1 MIKNERHS
9 HAAKMLARARELYKV
24 YQNNLELAKYN
35 LQISR
40 FDPYDRYSFHYK
52 CEIKDCKYMINQL
65 QKEIREWKQEIYKAQ
80 TEYHKKKLIAMSCR
94 KDFELLNR
102 LRELQARR
110 IQAAYKTASNEL
122 EKLDEMTEKD
132 LLKVIAAKLIM
143 IEEKLNTLHL
153 NL

>member
-1 MIKNERHS
+1 
-9 HAAKMLARARELYKV
+9 MLD
-24 YQNNLELAKYN
+24 N
-35 LQISR
+35 
-40 FDPYDRYSFHYK
+40 
-52 CEIKDCKYMINQL
+52 
-65 QKEIREWKQEIYKAQ
+65 
-80 TEYHKKKLIAMSCR
+80 R
-94 KDFELLNR
+94 KDFELLNK
-102 LRELQARR
+102 LRELEARR

>member
-1 MIKNERHS
+1 MP
-9 HAAKMLARARELYKV
+9 
-24 YQNNLELAKYN
+24 YN
-35 LQISR
+35 
-40 FDPYDRYSFHYK
+40 
-52 CEIKDCKYMINQL
+52 
-65 QKEIREWKQEIYKAQ
+65 
-80 TEYHKKKLIAMSCR
+80 R
-94 KDFELLNR
+94 KDFELLNK
-102 LRELQARR
+102 LRELEARR

>member
-35 LQISR
+35 LRLSR
-40 FDPYDRYSFHYK
+40 FDPYDRFSFSLK
-52 CEIKDCKYMINQL
+52 GEIEDCKYMINQL

-80 TEYHKKKLIAMSCR
+80 TEYHKKKLIAMSFIE
-94 KDFELLNR
+94 DFELLNR
-102 LRELQARR
+102 LRELEARR
-110 IQAAYKTASNEL
+110 IQTAYKTASNEL

-143 IEEKLNTLHL
+143 IEEKLNTLPL

>member
-1 MIKNERHS
+1 MP
-9 HAAKMLARARELYKV
+9 
-24 YQNNLELAKYN
+24 YN
-35 LQISR
+35 S
-40 FDPYDRYSFHYK
+40 
-52 CEIKDCKYMINQL
+52 
-65 QKEIREWKQEIYKAQ
+65 
-80 TEYHKKKLIAMSCR
+80 
-94 KDFELLNR
+94 KDFELLNK
-102 LRELQARR
+102 LRELEARR

>member
-1 MIKNERHS
+1 MP
-9 HAAKMLARARELYKV
+9 
-24 YQNNLELAKYN
+24 YN
-35 LQISR
+35 
-40 FDPYDRYSFHYK
+40 
-52 CEIKDCKYMINQL
+52 
-65 QKEIREWKQEIYKAQ
+65 
-80 TEYHKKKLIAMSCR
+80 R

-102 LRELQARR
+102 LRELEARR

-143 IEEKLNTLHL
+143 IEERLNILPL